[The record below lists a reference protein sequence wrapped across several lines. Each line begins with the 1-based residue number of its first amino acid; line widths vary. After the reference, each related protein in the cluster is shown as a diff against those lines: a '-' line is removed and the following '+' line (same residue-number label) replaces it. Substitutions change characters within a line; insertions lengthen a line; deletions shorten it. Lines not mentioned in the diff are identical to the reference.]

1 MLASRTACRC
11 DGAVT
16 TLDRFFDRLRTS
28 IAEQTFVKITL
39 SRRRGKGELRN
50 VYGRLVELKS
60 GVALSFTMRF
70 ATRDVT
76 RNEAPEAASR
86 VLGKWLEEDFEE
98 AHLFT
103 TTGDWKLRAMPEGAW
118 SMKAARPVFSAALP
132 TAHDR
137 PKVRA
142 LANAPFLAKLG
153 VTAADGTAR
162 AGMADKLR
170 QVERFVEILGHLVDG
185 SALGAP
191 RDGAPR
197 DGAPSDGAPSVPAA
211 SSDHSASR
219 ETNTVRVCDMG
230 AGKGYLT
237 FATHEFFRARGFAA
251 EVTGVEQRA
260 DLIELTN
267 RIASDLKCDGLSF
280 AEGTISDFTLPEN
293 LDVLIALHACDTAT
307 DDALAAGV
315 RAGAKLIVVA
325 PCCHKEVRREFSPPP
340 ILASVLKHGILAER
354 QAELLTDG
362 IRALALEAAG
372 YDTSVFE
379 FISNEHTGKNV
390 MIAAT
395 LRQAKMNAAPVREEL
410 RVLMDFFGLRS
421 QRLVALLGMT
431 GAA

>member
-1 MLASRTACRC
+1 M
-11 DGAVT
+11 
-16 TLDRFFDRLRTS
+16 
-28 IAEQTFVKITL
+28 KITL

-60 GVALSFTMRF
+60 GAALSFTLRYAMR
-70 ATRDVT
+70 DET
-76 RNEAPEAASR
+76 RNEKPEAASR

-103 TTGDWKLRAMPEGAW
+103 TTGDWKLRAMPDGAW
-118 SMKAARPVFSAALP
+118 SMKAARPVFSAPLP

-185 SALGAP
+185 CAL
-191 RDGAPR
+191 
-197 DGAPSDGAPSVPAA
+197 
-211 SSDHSASR
+211 R
-219 ETNTVRVCDMG
+219 ETKSVRGCDMG

-237 FATHEFFRARGFAA
+237 FATHEFFRARGVAA

-267 RIASDLKCDGLSF
+267 RIATDLKCDGLRF
-280 AEGTISDFTLPEN
+280 AEGTIGDFTLPEN

-325 PCCHKEVRREFSPPP
+325 PCCQKEVRREFSPPE
-340 ILASVLKHGILAER
+340 ILRGVLRHGILAER

-395 LRQAKMNAAPVREEL
+395 LRSAKRDAAAVREEL
-410 RVLMDFFGLRS
+410 RALMEFFGLRS
-421 QRLVALLGMT
+421 QRLVALLSA
-431 GAA
+431 GANC

>member
-1 MLASRTACRC
+1 MLASSARRRSDCS
-11 DGAVT
+11 VT
-16 TLDRFFDRLRTS
+16 NLDRFFEKLRAS
-28 IAEQTFVKITL
+28 FAEHTFVKITL

-50 VYGRLVELKS
+50 VYGRLVELKA
-60 GVALSFTMRF
+60 GVTLSFTLRF
-70 ATRDVT
+70 ATRDET
-76 RNEAPEAASR
+76 RNEKPDAASR

-103 TTGDWKLRAMPEGAW
+103 TTGDWKLRVTPDGAW

-132 TAHDR
+132 TSHDR

-142 LANAPFLAKLG
+142 MANAPFLAKLG
-153 VTAADGTAR
+153 VTSPEGTAR

-185 SALGAP
+185 SAL
-191 RDGAPR
+191 
-197 DGAPSDGAPSVPAA
+197 
-211 SSDHSASR
+211 R
-219 ETNTVRVCDMG
+219 EAKSVRVCDMG

-237 FATHEFFRARGFAA
+237 FATHEFFRAREVAA

-267 RIASDLKCDGLSF
+267 RIATELNCDGLRF
-280 AEGTISDFTLPEN
+280 AEGAIGAFTLPEN

-315 RAGAKLIVVA
+315 RAGAKLIVAA
-325 PCCHKEVRREFSPPP
+325 PCCQKEVRREFSPPE
-340 ILASVLKHGILAER
+340 ILRGVLRHGILAER

-372 YDTSVFE
+372 YDASVFE

-395 LRQAKMNAAPVREEL
+395 LRQTKKDATPVREEV

-421 QRLVALLGMT
+421 QRLVELLGIADA
-431 GAA
+431 G

>member
-1 MLASRTACRC
+1 MNSLGRFLDKLRAS
-11 DGAVT
+11 
-16 TLDRFFDRLRTS
+16 LE
-28 IAEQTFVKITL
+28 EQTFVKITL
-39 SRRRGKGELRN
+39 SCGRGESGLRN
-50 VYGRLVELKS
+50 VYGRLVELKA
-60 GVALSFTMRF
+60 GTMVSFTLRH
-70 ATRDVT
+70 ANRDVT
-76 RNEAPEAASR
+76 RNEAPADAPR
-86 VLGKWLEEDFEE
+86 VIEKWLGADFGE

-103 TTGDWKLRAMPEGAW
+103 TTGDWKLRAEHGGEW
-118 SMKAARPVFSAALP
+118 KLKAARAIFSAALP
-132 TAHDR
+132 TTHDR

-153 VTAADGTAR
+153 VTSPEGTAR

-185 SALGAP
+185 SAL
-191 RDGAPR
+191 
-197 DGAPSDGAPSVPAA
+197 
-211 SSDHSASR
+211 R
-219 ETNTVRVCDMG
+219 EAKSVRVCDMG

-237 FATHEFFRARGFAA
+237 FATHEFFRVRGVAA

-267 RIASDLKCDGLSF
+267 RIATELKCDGLRFS
-280 AEGTISDFTLPEN
+280 EGAIGAFTLPEN

-315 RAGAKLIVVA
+315 RAGAKLIVAA
-325 PCCHKEVRREFSPPP
+325 PCCQKEVRREFSPPP
-340 ILASVLKHGILAER
+340 ILSGVLRHGILAER

-395 LRQAKMNAAPVREEL
+395 LRQTKKDAAPVREEV

-421 QRLVALLGMT
+421 QRLVELLGIADA
-431 GAA
+431 G

>member
-1 MLASRTACRC
+1 M
-11 DGAVT
+11 
-16 TLDRFFDRLRTS
+16 DRFFEKLS
-28 IAEQTFVKITL
+28 ASLAGGTFVKVTL
-39 SRRRGKGELRN
+39 SRRRGKGDLRN

-60 GVALSFTMRF
+60 GAALSFTLRY

-76 RNEAPEAASR
+76 RNEAPESAPR

-103 TTGDWKLRAMPEGAW
+103 TTGDWKLRATHDGVW

-132 TAHDR
+132 ASHDR

-185 SALGAP
+185 CAL
-191 RDGAPR
+191 
-197 DGAPSDGAPSVPAA
+197 
-211 SSDHSASR
+211 R
-219 ETNTVRVCDMG
+219 EAKSVRVCDMG

-237 FATHEFFRARGFAA
+237 FATHEFFRVRGVAA

-260 DLIELTN
+260 DLVGLTN
-267 RIASDLKCDGLSF
+267 GIATEQKCEGLLF
-280 AEGTISDFTLPEN
+280 CEGSIGAFTLPEN

-325 PCCHKEVRREFSPPP
+325 PCCQKEVRREFSPPE
-340 ILASVLKHGILAER
+340 ILRGVLRHGILAER
-354 QAELLTDG
+354 QTEILTDG

-379 FISNEHTGKNV
+379 FVSNEHTGKNV

-395 LRQAKMNAAPVREEL
+395 LREAKKDAAPVRDEL

-421 QRLVALLGMT
+421 QRLVSLLENGD
-431 GAA
+431 AV

>member
-1 MLASRTACRC
+1 MTTFACW
-11 DGAVT
+11 
-16 TLDRFFDRLRTS
+16 LDKLRDS
-28 IAEQTFVKITL
+28 LEGRTFVKITL
-39 SRRRGKGELRN
+39 SRGRGESGLRN

-60 GVALSFTMRF
+60 GTVMSFTLRY

-76 RNEAPEAASR
+76 RNETSADAPGAIE
-86 VLGKWLEEDFEE
+86 KWLTEDFEE

-103 TTGDWKLRAMPEGAW
+103 TTGDWKLRAEHGGEW
-118 SMKAARPVFSAALP
+118 KMKAARPVFSAALA

-142 LANAPFLAKLG
+142 IANAQFLVKLG
-153 VTAADGTAR
+153 VTAPDGTAR

-185 SALGAP
+185 STL
-191 RDGAPR
+191 
-197 DGAPSDGAPSVPAA
+197 
-211 SSDHSASR
+211 R
-219 ETNTVRVCDMG
+219 ETKAVRVCDMG

-237 FATHEFFRARGFAA
+237 FATHEFFRARGVKV

-260 DLIELTN
+260 DLVEQTN
-267 RIASDLKCDGLSF
+267 RVVAELKLEGLTFVPGAIGAF
-280 AEGTISDFTLPEN
+280 ALPVN

-325 PCCHKEVRREFSPPP
+325 PCCHKEVRREFSPPE
-340 ILASVLKHGILAER
+340 ILRGVLRHGILAER

-362 IRALALEAAG
+362 IRALVLEVEG
-372 YDTSVFE
+372 YSASVFE

-390 MIAAT
+390 MIAAVK
-395 LRQAKMNAAPVREEL
+395 RDAPGDGSASREEL
-410 RVLMDFFGLRS
+410 RALMEFFGLRS
-421 QRLVALLGMT
+421 QRLVAAL
-431 GAA
+431 A